1 MIHYK
6 MKYNMLGL
14 LELKLII
21 FSVVLVGAYFL
32 IIIIFIRDAFVK
44 ILMN

>member
-21 FSVVLVGAYFL
+21 FSVVLVGAFF